1 MNKTNQGL
9 TYVRCSFHKEFT
21 REYLLRT
28 NSLRHWKCD
37 SIYFGKNTLCA
48 TSIIQNEGYLHT
60 AAGPWETGLS
70 LWGSPPLLHIFK
82 TVGKWPSGTMDKAHS
97 GSTRRYLP
105 NVYSPCYVLGAPLR
119 DTSSQNTQSQRDKW
133 GSSATH
139 TRHFKP
145 LSTHGPNLH
154 TYTHIHM
161 NTLTRYRAQWILR
174 PQYHLPPKPQLL
186 DHKMESNQ

>member
-28 NSLRHWKCD
+28 NSLWHWRCD

-82 TVGKWPSGTMDKAHS
+82 TVSKWPSCTMDKAHS
-97 GSTRRYLP
+97 GSTCRYLP
-105 NVYSPCYVLGAPLR
+105 NIYSPCYVLGAPLR
-119 DTSSQNTQSQRDKW
+119 DTSSQNTQSRRDTNE
-133 GSSATH
+133 AVQPHTH
-139 TRHFKP
+139 TTFKP
-145 LSTHGPNLH
+145 SACTDPISTLTHIYIRTHSLATERNESCDLSTICL
-154 TYTHIHM
+154 
-161 NTLTRYRAQWILR
+161 QD
-174 PQYHLPPKPQLL
+174 Q
-186 DHKMESNQ
+186 SF